1 MNKESLYVIETRV
14 ENGKVVALL
23 QQKGAPSPYIIAHG
37 FNEETMDWSYGS
49 YYGRLVDA
57 CMEFDKDVV
66 TDLSVVW
73 EREDFEEIAQEYLKR
88 KPTRK
93 EVDELI
99 FTCRGIQDWAT
110 EEMSDGIHQDARD
123 LFRKSA

>member
-1 MNKESLYVIETRV
+1 MNKKSLYVIETRV
-14 ENGKVVALL
+14 ENGKVVVLL
-23 QQKGAPSPYIIAHG
+23 QQKGAPAPYIIAHG
-37 FNEETMDWSYGS
+37 FNEEKMDWAYGS

-57 CMEFDKDVV
+57 CMEFDEDVV

-73 EREDFEEIAQEYLKR
+73 EREDFEGIAQEYLKR
-88 KPTRK
+88 EPTRK

-99 FTCRGIQDWAT
+99 LTCRGIQDWAT

-123 LFRKSA
+123 LFRESA

>member
-23 QQKGAPSPYIIAHG
+23 QQKGAPAPYIIAHG

-123 LFRKSA
+123 LFRELA